1 MGATNRPGDLD
12 EAARRR
18 LVKRIYVPLPNNDT
32 RYKMIEHLLQ
42 KQKHNLTPSQIAQIA
57 NWTEGYSGS
66 DLSALLKDAAFGPV
80 RELGS
85 NIKDIS
91 ASQVRPIYF
100 EDLKQSL
107 QQIRASVS
115 PTTLKA
121 FEDWNS
127 EFGSAT

>member
-57 NWTEGYSGS
+57 KAKLEAEQLVCGF
-66 DLSALLKDAAFGPV
+66 DELKIPDAMQEDAELLSFYDEPNK
-80 RELGS
+80 S
-85 NIKDIS
+85 TN
-91 ASQVRPIYF
+91 
-100 EDLKQSL
+100 
-107 QQIRASVS
+107 
-115 PTTLKA
+115 
-121 FEDWNS
+121 
-127 EFGSAT
+127 